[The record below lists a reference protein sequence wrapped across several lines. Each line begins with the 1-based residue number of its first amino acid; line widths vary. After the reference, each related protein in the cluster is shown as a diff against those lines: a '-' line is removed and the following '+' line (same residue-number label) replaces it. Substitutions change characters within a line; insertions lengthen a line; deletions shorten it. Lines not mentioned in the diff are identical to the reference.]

1 MASNIRCSGV
11 YGRASDAMTS
21 TKLLETAAVA
31 QAVVGSMPCCV
42 VDARDRITEV
52 NAAFADLLNRPAPH
66 LVGVEILELMRG
78 LAVDESRS
86 TGANCFHLREG
97 GKESWIRLDRMPGT
111 PGREIVRLVD
121 VSAEWL
127 ALTSVVTA
135 RTVRDRL
142 MNDAEIGTWRYDPDV
157 RAYYFSVPISLG
169 YGINEPVPL
178 DELTRGQHPDDMA
191 KDHDIRERITTL
203 GGQANSEM
211 RYRDGKGGWMTL
223 RVHYRAGRK
232 LSSGKFE
239 MFGVSQNVTDL
250 AQARD
255 EADMMTSRLEL
266 AMAAANAGVYEI
278 DLKTGD
284 RWSSDQFKRIAGE
297 EALERQKHNSFGI
310 YVDEEQAAVRASWD
324 RCLASN
330 TVESIDT
337 RIYHPDGK
345 GRWMR
350 LFTRVHRTASG
361 QNTRAVGLMLDIHEQ
376 KQQELALVE
385 AKVQAEAATQAKSN
399 FLAAVS
405 HEIRTPLNGILGMA
419 QVLQDEPLTDAQKE
433 RVNVISE
440 SGRTLMALLDDVL
453 DISKIEAGKLEIAP
467 VDGDLGVTLERVR
480 KLFEPRAEERGIDIR
495 LEVDDNLPPVL
506 RYDPVRVRQCFSNLL
521 SNAIKFT
528 EQGCVTAHVS
538 GDQIDDNRWRMR
550 ISVTDTGIGMDKE
563 TMSRLFGAFT
573 QADASIG
580 RRFGGTG
587 LGLAITRKLAR
598 LMGGDV
604 TVESVQGEGSTF
616 HLIFMAERGEKSRME
631 PGRPVTS
638 QADENALRPV
648 MHARVLLVDDN
659 PVNRHVV
666 RLFMA
671 QLAPHI
677 VEAVNGEEALARLN
691 EQSFDIVLLDVHMPV
706 MDGKETIRRIRT
718 SDQPWKDIP
727 VIALTADAMS
737 GDRERFIAMGMSDYI
752 SKPIDAR
759 ELATK
764 YISLLRGRPLVS
776 SNAA

>member
-1 MASNIRCSGV
+1 
-11 YGRASDAMTS
+11 MTS

-52 NAAFADLLNRPAPH
+52 NAAFAERLNRPAPH

-86 TGANCFHLREG
+86 TGANCFRLREADQ
-97 GKESWIRLDRMPGT
+97 ESWIRLDRMPGA

-121 VSAEWL
+121 VSAEWQ

-142 MNDAEIGTWRYDPDV
+142 MNDAEIGTWRYDPDAK
-157 RAYYFSVPISLG
+157 AYYFSVPISLG

-178 DELTRGQHPDDMA
+178 DVLTRAQHSEDMA
-191 KDHDIRERITTL
+191 TDEQIRERITTQ

-211 RYRDGKGGWMTL
+211 RYRNGKGGWTTL
-223 RVHYRAGRK
+223 RVHYRSGRR
-232 LSSGKFE
+232 LPSGKFE

-255 EADMMTSRLEL
+255 EADMTTSRLEL

-278 DLKTGD
+278 DLKSGD

-297 EALERQKHNSFGI
+297 EALERQKHHPFGL

-324 RCLASN
+324 RCLVSN
-330 TVESIDT
+330 GVESIDT

-345 GRWMR
+345 GRWIR
-350 LFTRVHRTASG
+350 LFTRIHRDASG
-361 QNTRAVGLMLDIHEQ
+361 RQTRAVGLMLDIHEQ

-385 AKVQAEAATQAKSN
+385 AKVQAEAAIEAKSN
-399 FLAAVS
+399 FLASVS

-419 QVLQDEPLTDAQKE
+419 QVLQDEPLTEAQKE
-433 RVNVISE
+433 GVNVISH
-440 SGRTLMALLDDVL
+440 SGHTLMALLDDVL
-453 DISKIEAGKLEIAP
+453 DISKIEAGKLEISP
-467 VDGDLGVTLERVR
+467 VDGELGVTLERIRRLFQVR
-480 KLFEPRAEERGIDIR
+480 ARERGIDVR
-495 LEVDDNLPPVL
+495 LEIDGSLPPVL

-528 EQGCVTAHVS
+528 EQGCVTTRVS
-538 GDQIDDNRWRMR
+538 GEPIDDSRWRVR
-550 ISVTDTGIGMDKE
+550 IAVTDTGIGIAKE
-563 TMSRLFGAFT
+563 TMPRLFEAFT

-580 RRFGGTG
+580 RRFGGAG
-587 LGLAITRKLAR
+587 LGLALTRKLAR

-604 TVESVQGEGSTF
+604 TVESMEGEGSTF
-616 HLIFMAERGEKSRME
+616 QLIFMAERGEKVPVE
-631 PGRPVTS
+631 PRQPALATN
-638 QADENALRPV
+638 DEGSVRSV
-648 MHARVLLVDDN
+648 MNARVLLVDDN

-671 QLAPHI
+671 QLAPQI
-677 VEAVNGEEALARLN
+677 VEAVNGEEALARLD
-691 EQSFDIVLLDVHMPV
+691 EQDFDIVLLDVHMPV
-706 MDGKETIRRIRT
+706 MDGREAIRRIRA
-718 SDQPWKDIP
+718 SDRPWKDIP

-737 GDRERFIAMGMSDYI
+737 GDRERYVEMGMDDYI

-764 YISLLRGRPLVS
+764 YVSLLRGRPLVS
-776 SNAA
+776 RNAA